1 MLTAK
6 FTKTF
11 LNTVQ
16 PDPAGKRCTY
26 YDTEIP
32 KLAVAV
38 TAVGTKTFFVIKR
51 VVSKVVWIKLG
62 RYPEMSVD
70 QARLAAIKVLG
81 EIVEGVDPTVARKNL
96 KGEPTL
102 SEFFTDEYGPRH
114 GVNKRSWNDDQQRFR
129 RYLSKQL
136 GELKLS
142 EITRSQMSNALNDA
156 ARAGKAVST
165 VRSIRALISHMFGKA
180 EEWGFIEINPARGL
194 KVEGKAVSRDRF
206 LNQIELVKFMD
217 ALALEDDHIRDIFLL
232 ALLTGARRANI
243 CSMQWNEINLLEAQ
257 WRIPKTKN
265 GEAQTVLLSPPAVE
279 ILQARQDKLGGA
291 GFVFPGTGKT
301 EHFVDTRT
309 AIKRVLDRA
318 GIPYGRNVQNGV
330 TLHDLRRTLGSWQAI
345 SGSSL
350 QIIGG
355 SLGHKSPAATAI
367 YSRLNTQAIRDSVE
381 KADAR
386 MLSLAGLKEG
396 ESLVQFLNR
405 MLKNYFFRCQ
415 SPQNG
420 SKSVRKAALQG
431 SFRSFLAL

>member
-6 FTKTF
+6 FSKSF

-16 PDPAGKRCTY
+16 PDPSGKRLTY

-32 KLAVAV
+32 KLAVTV
-38 TAVGTKTFFVIKR
+38 TAAGTKTFFVIKR
-51 VVSKVVWIKLG
+51 VVSKIVWLKLG

-70 QARLAAIKVLG
+70 QARLAAIKLLG
-81 EIVEGVDPTVARKNL
+81 EIVDGVDPTVARKNL

-102 SEFFTDEYGPRH
+102 SEFFADEYGPRH
-114 GVNKRSWNDDQQRFR
+114 GVNKRSWKDDQQRFR
-129 RYLSKQL
+129 DFLNKPL
-136 GELKLS
+136 GGLKLS
-142 EITRSQMSNALNDA
+142 EITRPQIANALNDV

-165 VRSIRALISHMFGKA
+165 VRGIRAIISHTLGKA
-180 EEWGFIEINPARGL
+180 EEWGFIEASPARGL
-194 KVEGKAVSRDRF
+194 KVEGKVVSRDRF
-206 LNQIELVKFMD
+206 LNQTELAQFVG
-217 ALALEDDHIRDIFLL
+217 ALAQEEEFMRDFLLL
-232 ALLTGARRANI
+232 ALLTGARRANV
-243 CSMQWNEINLLEAQ
+243 CAMQWNEINLLEAV

-265 GEAQTVLLSPPAVE
+265 GEAQTVLLSPPAIE
-279 ILQARQDKLGGA
+279 ILQTRQAKIGGT
-291 GFVFPGTGKT
+291 GFVFPGPGVTGHLVEPKK
-301 EHFVDTRT
+301 
-309 AIKRVLDRA
+309 ALQRVLNRA
-318 GIPYGRNVQNGV
+318 GIPYGRKVQNGV

-396 ESLVQFLNR
+396 ESLVQFLEGKR
-405 MLKNYFFRCQ
+405 E
-415 SPQNG
+415 G
-420 SKSVRKAALQG
+420 AAQ
-431 SFRSFLAL
+431 